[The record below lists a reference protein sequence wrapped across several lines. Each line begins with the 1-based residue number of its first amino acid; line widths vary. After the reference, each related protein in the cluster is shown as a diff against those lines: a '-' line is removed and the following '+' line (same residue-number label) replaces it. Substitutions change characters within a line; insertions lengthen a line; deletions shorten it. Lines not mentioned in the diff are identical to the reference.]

1 MIITCPSCSA
11 RYPVDEASFPPSG
24 RKVRCAKCGNSWHQ
38 KPIVEPPPAAFR
50 MDPSKPPMFAKQA
63 AKPAAKAEP
72 VDDVP
77 ASEHEP
83 EATPAPEVREE
94 PAAVDAPAPE
104 TARAEDKAPDTPP
117 SDAAEPVKAA
127 KAPEEPEDPNK
138 RRARVVPTVMT
149 ETQSGSGGRLRAF
162 VNDAATGRRDR
173 ILLLLGWSLLG
184 LFVLGTIMAIVSYRK
199 EIVAMIPGTAKVYE
213 AAGAPV
219 NLKGIEF
226 RNVTYERQ
234 TENDLPV
241 LAVMG
246 EVVNVSGETR
256 TLPRLRV
263 GLRDKDQ
270 NELYHW
276 TFALPERALAADAS
290 VPFVTRLS
298 SPPLDA
304 RDIEVRFV
312 LPSEN
317 EASLPPPSDMADE
330 GTAVDET
337 ASLAEE
343 EAAPADVADEV
354 DQTDSKPEP
363 EAPVEGEQ

>member
-38 KPIVEPPPAAFR
+38 KPVVEPPPAAFR
-50 MDPSKPPMFAKQA
+50 MDPSKPPMFARQA
-63 AKPAAKAEP
+63 AKPAAKSAPAEDETAP
-72 VDDVP
+72 
-77 ASEHEP
+77 EP
-83 EATPAPEVREE
+83 EAVSAPE
-94 PAAVDAPAPE
+94 AVAEDAPPAKPSEPE
-104 TARAEDKAPDTPP
+104 TSADDIDFADEAAP
-117 SDAAEPVKAA
+117 AEPVKA
-127 KAPEEPEDPNK
+127 PEEPVEDPNK

-149 ETQSGSGGRLRAF
+149 EMQSGTGGRLRAF
-162 VNDAATGRRDR
+162 VNEAATSRRDR

-184 LFVLGTIMAIVSYRK
+184 LFVLGTLMAIFSYRK

-219 NLKGIEF
+219 NLQGIEF

-241 LAVMG
+241 LAVLG

-276 TFALPERALAADAS
+276 TFALPERSLAADAKI
-290 VPFVTRLS
+290 PFVTRLS
-298 SPPLDA
+298 SPPIEA

-317 EASLPPPSDMADE
+317 EASLPPPEMTGDE
-330 GTAVDET
+330 TTVDE
-337 ASLAEE
+337 A
-343 EAAPADVADEV
+343 AAPAEEDAATTDASDEAA
-354 DQTDSKPEP
+354 SAEP
-363 EAPVEGEQ
+363 EADVEAPVDVPVEGGH